1 MDAPPQLFGSPPE
14 TSTSGTYDLIV
25 IGAGPAGQKAAL
37 QAAKLGRRVAVVERE
52 KVVGG
57 ACVTTG
63 TLPSK
68 TLRETV
74 HSLSGLRRRQLING
88 KHTTMPELLE
98 RKEHVVRHEIDLI
111 RNQLERN
118 GVDLLRGRASF
129 VDAHTVRVTGSHGS
143 SDHHAEKFVIATGS
157 RPAAVPG
164 IPSDPRVL
172 DSDSV
177 LALEAVP
184 RTLTVLGGGVIGCE
198 YASIFA
204 AVGCKVT
211 LIDRRTRLLRF
222 LDGEVSDALAYQ
234 MRGHDITLRLGE
246 ELDAVH
252 LRHPSGRVE
261 TRLKSGKVVFG
272 ERLLCAMGRTSN
284 TDGLNLEALGIA
296 CSPTGLVEVDA
307 HYRTAAQPHIYAVG
321 DVIGFPSLA
330 STSMEQGR
338 LAACHA
344 FGEKS
349 ASFPA
354 SFPYGIYTIPE
365 ISFAGATEE
374 QLTEQKVPYEIG
386 RAEFRETARGQILGD
401 HTGLL
406 KLCFH
411 RETLALLGVHVLG
424 ESATELIH
432 IGQAVIA
439 HEGKVTYF
447 RDHVFNYPTLAEAY
461 KIAALNGLNRL

>member
-1 MDAPPQLFGSPPE
+1 MNAPLSFPGESPVAVNDHD
-14 TSTSGTYDLIV
+14 YDLIV

-37 QAAKLGRRVAVVERE
+37 QATKLQQRVAVVERE

-74 HSLSGLRRRQLING
+74 HSLSALRRRQLING
-88 KHTTMPELLE
+88 RHTTMAALLE

-118 GVDLLRGRASF
+118 GVDLLRGRATF
-129 VDAHTVRVTGSHGS
+129 VDAHTVRVTGAHGS
-143 SDHHAEKFVIATGS
+143 SDYRARKFVIATGS

-164 IPSDPRVL
+164 IPIDPRVL

-177 LALEAVP
+177 LALDAVP

-211 LIDRRTRLLRF
+211 LIDRRKQLLRF
-222 LDGEVSDALAYQ
+222 LDGEITDALAHQ

-246 ELDAVH
+246 ELDRVA
-252 LRHPSGRVE
+252 LDHPSGRVA
-261 TRLKSGKVVFG
+261 THLKSGKVVFG
-272 ERLLCAMGRTSN
+272 ERVLCAMGRTSN
-284 TDGLNLEALGIA
+284 TDGLGLDRLGIG

-321 DVIGFPSLA
+321 DVIGVPSLA
-330 STSMEQGR
+330 SASMEQGR
-338 LAACHA
+338 LAASHA
-344 FGEKS
+344 FGAAC

-354 SFPYGIYTIPE
+354 AFPYGIYTIPE
-365 ISFAGATEE
+365 ISFSGATEE
-374 QLTEQKVPYEIG
+374 QLTEQKVPYEVG

-411 RETLALLGVHVLG
+411 RESLKLLGVHILG

-439 HEGKVTYF
+439 HGGAVTYF

-461 KIAALNGLNRL
+461 KVAAFNGLNRL